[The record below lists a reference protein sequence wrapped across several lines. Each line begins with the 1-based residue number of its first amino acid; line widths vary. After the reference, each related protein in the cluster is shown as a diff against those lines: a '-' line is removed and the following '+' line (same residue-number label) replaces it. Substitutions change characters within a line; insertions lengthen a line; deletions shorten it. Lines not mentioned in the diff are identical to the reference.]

1 MISKLLHGEERLRNV
16 LENRQKGDARLEPFN
31 VEPRVVIDNDSSNKH
46 TVIELTGLDRVGLL
60 HDLTEALFT
69 LNLNIASAHI
79 TTYGERVVDVFYVS
93 DLTGAQILNTDRQN
107 SIIETLLQALAGE
120 RPAELEE
127 AG

>member
-1 MISKLLHGEERLRNV
+1 V
-16 LENRQKGDARLEPFN
+16 LGKRQKSDARLESFS

-60 HDLTEALFT
+60 HDLTEALFS

-79 TTYGERVVDVFYVS
+79 TTYGERAVDVFYVS

-107 SIIETLLQALAGE
+107 NIVEVLSQALAGDQ
-120 RPAELEE
+120 PAVLEA